1 MRRYRQMCHRD
12 FVSFC
17 CFNPHIR
24 DASRIYCPLK
34 GVIPLPSIGYITV
47 HAFTGIS
54 QIPLQDVAIAI
65 TDPEG
70 DPIALRLTD
79 RSGRIEP
86 IAIEVPDLAASQ
98 RPDTGII
105 PYTQINIY
113 ARKEN
118 YEQIEAE
125 DIQIFAD
132 TVTDQNL
139 QMIPLSE
146 LPENWTK
153 AEIFR
158 TTPQNL

>member
-1 MRRYRQMCHRD
+1 M
-12 FVSFC
+12 
-17 CFNPHIR
+17 
-24 DASRIYCPLK
+24 
-34 GVIPLPSIGYITV
+34 IPLASIGYITV
-47 HAFTGIS
+47 HAYTSTS

-79 RSGRIEP
+79 RSGRIDP
-86 IAIEVPDLAASQ
+86 IAIEVPNLSASQ

-105 PYTQINIY
+105 PYTLINIY

-125 DIQIFAD
+125 DVQIFAD
-132 TVTDQNL
+132 TVTDQDL
-139 QMIPLSE
+139 EMIPLSE
-146 LPENWTK
+146 LPESWTK
-153 AEIFR
+153 TEIFR

>member
-1 MRRYRQMCHRD
+1 M
-12 FVSFC
+12 
-17 CFNPHIR
+17 
-24 DASRIYCPLK
+24 K
-34 GVIPLPSIGYITV
+34 GVIHLPAIGYITI
-47 HAFTGIS
+47 HAYTSTS

-79 RSGRIEP
+79 RNGRIAP
-86 IAIEVPDLAASQ
+86 IAIPVPDLSASQ

-125 DIQIFAD
+125 NVQIFAD
-132 TVTDQNL
+132 IVTDQDL

-146 LPENWTK
+146 LPDSWTK
-153 AEIFR
+153 TEIFR

>member
-1 MRRYRQMCHRD
+1 MI
-12 FVSFC
+12 S
-17 CFNPHIR
+17 
-24 DASRIYCPLK
+24 
-34 GVIPLPSIGYITV
+34 LPAIGYITV
-47 HAFTGIS
+47 RAFTSNS

-65 TDPEG
+65 TDPDG

-86 IAIEVPDLAASQ
+86 IAISVPDLAASQ

-125 DIQIFAD
+125 NVQVFAD
-132 TVTDQNL
+132 TVTDQYL

-146 LPENWTK
+146 LPESWTK
-153 AEIFR
+153 TEIFR

>member
-1 MRRYRQMCHRD
+1 MLC
-12 FVSFC
+12 
-17 CFNPHIR
+17 
-24 DASRIYCPLK
+24 IYCPLK
-34 GVIPLPSIGYITV
+34 GVISLPAIGYVTV
-47 HAFTGIS
+47 HAYTSTS
-54 QIPLQDVAIAI
+54 QIPLQDVAVAI

-86 IAIEVPDLAASQ
+86 IPITVPDLAASQ

-105 PYTQINIY
+105 PYTSINIY

-125 DIQIFAD
+125 NVQIFAD
-132 TVTDQNL
+132 TVTDQDL
-139 QMIPLSE
+139 QFIPLSE
-146 LPENWTK
+146 LPENWNKT
-153 AEIFR
+153 EIFR

>member
-1 MRRYRQMCHRD
+1 MI
-12 FVSFC
+12 S
-17 CFNPHIR
+17 
-24 DASRIYCPLK
+24 
-34 GVIPLPSIGYITV
+34 LPAIGYITV
-47 HAFTGIS
+47 RAFTGTS

-70 DPIALRLTD
+70 EPIALRLTD
-79 RSGRIEP
+79 RSGRIDP
-86 IAIEVPDLAASQ
+86 IAISVPDLAASQ

-125 DIQIFAD
+125 NVQVFAD
-132 TVTDQNL
+132 TVTDQYL

-146 LPENWTK
+146 LPESWTK
-153 AEIFR
+153 TEIFR

>member
-1 MRRYRQMCHRD
+1 M
-12 FVSFC
+12 
-17 CFNPHIR
+17 
-24 DASRIYCPLK
+24 
-34 GVIPLPSIGYITV
+34 IPLPSIGYITV
-47 HAFTGIS
+47 HAYTSTS
-54 QIPLQDVAIAI
+54 QIPLEDVAIAI

-79 RSGRIEP
+79 RSGRIDP
-86 IAIEVPDLAASQ
+86 IAIDVPELAASQ

-105 PYTQINIY
+105 PYTLVNIY

-125 DIQIFAD
+125 DVQIFAD
-132 TVTDQNL
+132 TVTDQDL

-146 LPENWTK
+146 LPDSWTK
-153 AEIFR
+153 TEIFR

>member
-1 MRRYRQMCHRD
+1 M
-12 FVSFC
+12 
-17 CFNPHIR
+17 
-24 DASRIYCPLK
+24 
-34 GVIPLPSIGYITV
+34 IPLPSIGYITV
-47 HAFTGIS
+47 HAYTSTS

-79 RSGRIEP
+79 RSGRIDP
-86 IAIEVPDLAASQ
+86 IAIEVPDLSASQ

-105 PYTQINIY
+105 PYTLINIY

-125 DIQIFAD
+125 DVQIFAD
-132 TVTDQNL
+132 TVTDQDL

-146 LPENWTK
+146 LPESWTK
-153 AEIFR
+153 TEIFR

>member
-1 MRRYRQMCHRD
+1 M
-12 FVSFC
+12 
-17 CFNPHIR
+17 
-24 DASRIYCPLK
+24 
-34 GVIPLPSIGYITV
+34 IPLPAIGYITV

-70 DPIALRLTD
+70 EPIALRLTD
-79 RSGRIEP
+79 RSGRIAP
-86 IAIEVPDLAASQ
+86 IPITVPDLSASQ
-98 RPDTGII
+98 RPDTGIV
-105 PYTQINIY
+105 PYTNINIY

-118 YEQIEAE
+118 FEQIEAE
-125 DIQIFAD
+125 NVQIFAD

-139 QMIPLSE
+139 QFIPLSE
-146 LPENWTK
+146 LPENWNK

>member
-1 MRRYRQMCHRD
+1 M
-12 FVSFC
+12 
-17 CFNPHIR
+17 
-24 DASRIYCPLK
+24 
-34 GVIPLPSIGYITV
+34 IPLASIGYITV
-47 HAFTGIS
+47 HAYTSTS

-79 RSGRIEP
+79 RSGRIDP
-86 IAIEVPDLAASQ
+86 IAIEVPDLSASQ

-105 PYTQINIY
+105 PYTLVNIY

-125 DIQIFAD
+125 DVQIFAD
-132 TVTDQNL
+132 TVTDQDL

-146 LPENWTK
+146 LPESWTK
-153 AEIFR
+153 TEIFR